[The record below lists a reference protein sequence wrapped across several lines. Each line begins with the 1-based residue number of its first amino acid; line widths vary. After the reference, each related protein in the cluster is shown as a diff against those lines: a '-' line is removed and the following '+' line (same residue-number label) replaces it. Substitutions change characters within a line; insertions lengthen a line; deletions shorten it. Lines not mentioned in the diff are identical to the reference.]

1 LPKLPNEFPREF
13 NLLPSQF
20 IQNPVDNLSNSF
32 QNRANRRKR
41 SKIDNDLILIQ
52 TQDVNDSSG
61 LAFLSDESAEEDL
74 TDLKRS
80 PPISSMRK
88 NYSQSMYI
96 YRDNRSTES
105 LRSAQ
110 KFNSPNEET
119 LAYLPLS
126 SMKVDD

>member
-1 LPKLPNEFPREF
+1 M
-13 NLLPSQF
+13 PSQF